1 MTLELNSQTQG
12 ATATKITI
20 QPRSPGGKGTFQPF
34 LFNKNDIIMSIEF
47 RKSTCSI
54 IPASC

>member
-1 MTLELNSQTQG
+1 MTLELKYQTQ
-12 ATATKITI
+12 ATKITI

-54 IPASC
+54 YPASC